1 MKAAIIGLGLIGA
14 SFGAALR
21 RVAGYDQVL
30 GWDQNP
36 QAGQDALARDC
47 ITALADT
54 REAAVADAD
63 LVVLAIYVGG
73 ILETL
78 PAIAPL
84 LKPGCT
90 VLDVG
95 STKARIVE
103 QMNQLPEQIIAVGGH
118 PMTGRMTT
126 GIHEA
131 DASLFAGRIF
141 VLTPTLRSDA
151 HALEA
156 ASALLRQIGAEPL
169 IMEAEQHDRL
179 VAIVSHLSRLIPIA
193 LLSVTRAESDDRV
206 WKLAAG
212 GFRESTRPASQDLG
226 FWADVFSTNS
236 QGIPQALRALSQE
249 LENLATAVETGD
261 MDALQRANDLAR
273 ADWLRRY
280 GSQDG

>member
-21 RVAGYDQVL
+21 RVAGYDKVL

>member
-261 MDALQRANDLAR
+261 MDALQRANDLAQ